1 MKRTHTNARI
11 RTTHARTLYMH
22 TYTCTSIRIRAAGV
36 LFIETRA
43 VEVYGEGNS
52 FQNYM
57 KTILIA
63 VSENRDEREDRAGM
77 IIK

>member
-1 MKRTHTNARI
+1 MWGRD
-11 RTTHARTLYMH
+11 
-22 TYTCTSIRIRAAGV
+22 
-36 LFIETRA
+36 
-43 VEVYGEGNS
+43 S

-63 VSENRDEREDRAGM
+63 VSENRDEREGRAGM